1 MLLLLLKPNCP
12 QENGKPNY
20 TEGFGTRSPLFF
32 CAYPLSLTSTIDF
45 STTGH
50 VGQEETPSRNPA
62 CTLSKHFRN
71 GSLPSRFSGKKE
83 VEKRERNN
91 TPGRAFSADRFT
103 AKHLTM
109 LGLFGV
115 HFSIRRAEKK
125 KRMDLGRWPNLFY
138 ATFERGT
145 PKRPSIVKCLAV
157 KRQPK
162 MPQHTTRTDVGQI

>member
-1 MLLLLLKPNCP
+1 MRAKKKTIVATPPVC
-12 QENGKPNY
+12 ERG
-20 TEGFGTRSPLFF
+20 
-32 CAYPLSLTSTIDF
+32 YPLTVLTSLTSAIIDF

-71 GSLPSRFSGKKE
+71 GSLPSRFSDKKE

-115 HFSIRRAEKK
+115 HLSILRAEKK
-125 KRMDLGRWPNLFY
+125 EN
-138 ATFERGT
+138 
-145 PKRPSIVKCLAV
+145 S
-157 KRQPK
+157 
-162 MPQHTTRTDVGQI
+162 